1 MSSPVYLKVVVFIGC
16 VCRAVGNALAFNG
29 ERYTHAA
36 ADTETGEATL
46 RIASYHFM

>member
-16 VCRAVGNALAFNG
+16 MCRAVGNALAFNG

-36 ADTETGEATL
+36 TNTETSEAAP
-46 RIASYHFM
+46 RIALYHFM